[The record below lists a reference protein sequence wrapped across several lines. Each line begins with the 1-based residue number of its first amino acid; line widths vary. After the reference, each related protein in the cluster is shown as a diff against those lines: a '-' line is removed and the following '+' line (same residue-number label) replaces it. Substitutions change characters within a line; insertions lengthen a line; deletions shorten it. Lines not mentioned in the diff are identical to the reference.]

1 MNEGNEMGTETR
13 VETEEV
19 EAYKE
24 PEVEEEGGV
33 EMETEPPRGRTKAA
47 AAYMGRGS
55 RTVSLKWDDEVS
67 AVDETALSGK
77 DKQGWILTVFKSKDG
92 ASAVDETALS
102 GKDKQ
107 GWILTV
113 FKSKDGASAVDETA
127 PAVEQTE
134 QAAPA
139 VDETPADVDETPAAV
154 EQTEQGASAKETNEP
169 ATDKGAEGAENDP
182 KPRGRP
188 RKSTDPKK
196 FTTPKQ
202 RTRTRSQWI
211 SSPYTE
217 ADTNEIEGRK
227 KKKPRTEA

>member
-47 AAYMGRGS
+47 AQIWGEG
-55 RTVSLKWDDEVS
+55 LGQFL
-67 AVDETALSGK
+67 LSGMMRFLLLMRRLF
-77 DKQGWILTVFKSKDG
+77 QGKINKGGFLQFSRAKMELLLGRSR
-92 ASAVDETALS
+92 S
-102 GKDKQ
+102 
-107 GWILTV
+107 
-113 FKSKDGASAVDETA
+113 F
-127 PAVEQTE
+127 
-134 QAAPA
+134 
-139 VDETPADVDETPAAV
+139 
-154 EQTEQGASAKETNEP
+154 AKEANEP

>member
-1 MNEGNEMGTETR
+1 MKRKENENENNEGFEYQKLIGGSGHSNEKGEEEKAEEEVEAELRVETEEVEAYKEPEVEEEGGVEVETEPRVDAEQDKEKQKGEETMNEGNEMGTETR

-24 PEVEEEGGV
+24 PRWKKRWSRDGNRATTQELGQRAQIWGEGLGQFL
-33 EMETEPPRGRTKAA
+33 
-47 AAYMGRGS
+47 
-55 RTVSLKWDDEVS
+55 LKR
-67 AVDETALSGK
+67 
-77 DKQGWILTVFKSKDG
+77 
-92 ASAVDETALS
+92 
-102 GKDKQ
+102 
-107 GWILTV
+107 
-113 FKSKDGASAVDETA
+113 
-127 PAVEQTE
+127 TE
-134 QAAPA
+134 Q
-139 VDETPADVDETPAAV
+139 EL
-154 EQTEQGASAKETNEP
+154 AKETNEP

-217 ADTNEIEGRK
+217 ADTNEIEGLK

>member
-1 MNEGNEMGTETR
+1 MKVEKRLTSLEEYQRRLIRGAKKQKAIEERLDGIEKDMKRKENENENNEGFEYQNTDFDWDLGHSNEKGE
-13 VETEEV
+13 
-19 EAYKE
+19 
-24 PEVEEEGGV
+24 
-33 EMETEPPRGRTKAA
+33 
-47 AAYMGRGS
+47 
-55 RTVSLKWDDEVS
+55 
-67 AVDETALSGK
+67 
-77 DKQGWILTVFKSKDG
+77 
-92 ASAVDETALS
+92 
-102 GKDKQ
+102 
-107 GWILTV
+107 
-113 FKSKDGASAVDETA
+113 
-127 PAVEQTE
+127 
-134 QAAPA
+134 
-139 VDETPADVDETPAAV
+139 DETPADVDETPAAV